1 MSLGEVMFMISAL
14 SFAYTQAP
22 ASMKT
27 VMAKYFIIKISL
39 FFLFQNLYLDIT
51 SDFIID
57 SKTNFLNI
65 SNYLIKFLSQLS
77 LSYHFLAKID
87 HLGFIDL
94 MITNIT

>member
-14 SFAYTQAP
+14 SFAYTQAS

-27 VMAKYFIIKISL
+27 VMAKYFIVKISL
-39 FFLFQNLYLDIT
+39 FFLFQNLHLDFT